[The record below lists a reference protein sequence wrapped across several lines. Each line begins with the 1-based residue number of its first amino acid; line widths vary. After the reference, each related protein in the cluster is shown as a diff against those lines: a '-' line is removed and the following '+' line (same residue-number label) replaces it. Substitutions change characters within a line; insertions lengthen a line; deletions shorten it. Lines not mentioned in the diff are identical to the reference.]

1 MISVVFIVGVALLA
15 VGYFAY
21 GGLLER
27 WLGVD
32 DERRTPAHTVHDD
45 PEAARDPALR
55 HDYFPARAP
64 VLFGHHFSSIA
75 GAGPIAGP
83 IFAAALFGWL
93 PVAVWVVVGAVFI
106 GGVQDFSALM
116 ASLRHRARSIGEISR
131 RFLSPLGYNLLLIF
145 IYLTLLYVTVVFLD
159 LTSRTFVASG
169 GVASSSVMY
178 IGLAALFGV
187 AVLRWGLP
195 LWAGSVIFVPLVFF
209 GIWGGQQLPLD
220 LDPAVVGDPGT
231 FWDVVLIVYCFV
243 ASILPVWLLLQPRD
257 YLSSYLL
264 FGCLAGGFVGIVVG
278 AVTGDLGA
286 SRLDSWVGFTHP
298 AVGTLVP
305 VLFITVACGA
315 SSGFHT
321 LVASGTTAKQLDR
334 ERHARPIVFG
344 GMVLEGVLALVAL
357 AAIMVVGV
365 SGSKVAPTVVFAQGM
380 GHFLAVLGIDPQLGA
395 SFGLLAVSTFLLTTL
410 DTCTR
415 LGRYVFEELTR
426 MKGLAARYIAT
437 AVTVLVPAIF
447 VLVPFRDAQ
456 GKVLIPW
463 KVVWPVFGATNQL
476 LGGLAMLVVILW
488 LRSTGRRA
496 WFVIG
501 PCLFMVTVTFWSL
514 AQMVFGA
521 GRPPV
526 IRIVAAVLLAL
537 ALALVV
543 ETVLVLVRSREPKE
557 ISPPTGSI
565 GQ

>member
-1 MISVVFIVGVALLA
+1 MISLVFIVGVALL
-15 VGYFAY
+15 VLGYFSY
-21 GGLLER
+21 GGVVER

-32 DERRTPAHTVHDD
+32 DDRRTPAHTVHDD

-55 HDYFPARAP
+55 HDYSPARAP
-64 VLFGHHFSSIA
+64 VIFGHHFSSIA

-93 PVAVWVVVGAVFI
+93 PVAVWLVLGSVLI
-106 GGVQDFSALM
+106 GGVQDFSSLV
-116 ASLRHRARSIGEISR
+116 ASLRHKARSIGEISR
-131 RFLSPLGYNLLLIF
+131 RFLSPLGVHLLLIF

-169 GVASSSVMY
+169 GVASSSVLY
-178 IGLAALFGV
+178 IVLAAAFGV
-187 AVLRWGLP
+187 AVLRLRLP
-195 LWAGSVIFVPLVFF
+195 LWLGSVIFVPLVFA

-220 LDPAVVGDPGT
+220 LDPGVVGDPGT

-264 FGCLAGGFVGIVVG
+264 FGCLAGGFVGILVG
-278 AVTGDLGA
+278 TLTGDLGA
-286 SRLDSWVGFTHP
+286 SRVAPWFSFTHP
-298 AVGTLVP
+298 GVGTMVP

-334 ERHARPIVFG
+334 ERHARPIAYG
-344 GMVLEGVLALVAL
+344 GMLLEGVLALVAL

-365 SGSKVAPTVVFAQGM
+365 SGNRVAPTVVFAQGI
-380 GHFLAVLGIDPQLGA
+380 GHFLAALGIDPALGA

-437 AVTVLVPAIF
+437 GVTVAIPAIF

-456 GKVLIPW
+456 GKLLVPW

-501 PCLFMVTVTFWSL
+501 PCLFMVTVTLWSL
-514 AQMVFGA
+514 VQMVLGSGQA
-521 GRPPV
+521 PV
-526 IRIVAAVLLAL
+526 IRIVAGVLLAL

-543 ETVLVLVRSREPKE
+543 ETVLVLVRRPRESTPMDE
-557 ISPPTGSI
+557 AGGPS
-565 GQ
+565 